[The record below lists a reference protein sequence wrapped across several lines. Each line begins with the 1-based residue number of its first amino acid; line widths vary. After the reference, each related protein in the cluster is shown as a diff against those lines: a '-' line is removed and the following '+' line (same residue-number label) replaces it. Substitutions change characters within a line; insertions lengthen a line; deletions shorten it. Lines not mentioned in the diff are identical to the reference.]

1 MNRAFLS
8 PIVRPTLPLRRPAT
22 NPSVVSP
29 SCPSPVP
36 PEQISYQA
44 PEQPTPEVKGPINR
58 QPSRPVCA
66 TDLSSTVLAVPG
78 SSTVKLCNY
87 CGQEGQLR
95 CSGCKKTNYCSVS
108 CQSEDW
114 AAHRHVCKTT
124 AEVDQS
130 DKPKE
135 SPAMSASTGATVAEP
150 KSSQPQVNGTD
161 APQTKRVYLQDLS
174 KNDISK
180 GTEIKAL
187 VVDVQSPSKFFIH
200 VHSATVEESLRKI
213 SMELQSACGA
223 SSASPYSPDVGEIC
237 AIKFS
242 QDQHWYRGL
251 VQTVSGDQQN
261 ARVLY
266 IDFGNEEDV
275 PFDRIRPLPDSIDR
289 TAPNALQCRVA
300 GVAAAAGG
308 WKEECTIFLKQL
320 LYGKSAAIHV
330 LSVTGDAQR
339 LYSVDMKVAS
349 TDKMLSSFL
358 LEQGY
363 AVKVS
368 PTTEQE
374 IDSMLNASVEKYL
387 CQLDAPSN
395 SAEAQQPALQ
405 FQDVGKSFTGVVTYL
420 LSPADIV
427 CQVVENS
434 RVIQELQVKLKE
446 HCCRIQPSDSFKP
459 SPGTICCALFS
470 EDKEWY
476 RAKVLNYTSETRA
489 TVSLVDYGNVEEM
502 ELTRML
508 PITAEL
514 LALAAQGIPCSLAG
528 ILAPEGSWPEQAAL
542 ILKRLVSNRFLRV
555 DVHGRKADGLQV
567 AMVDESSDPQTDM
580 GELLVS
586 MGYALAEPKA
596 APAEAPQQQATPQPQ
611 MAAAPGAVPKAPVNA
626 PRPPK
631 LEWTCSELPCDG
643 QLAVMVAT
651 VIDNPGEFYCYRYVP
666 EDLQAL
672 AQLSAELL
680 KHCEGDAAPLSP
692 VVGEPCCALF
702 SDGSWYRAMVQ
713 SVGADGKAQV
723 YFVDYGNSCAVE
735 PAHLRTIE
743 QRLVTLPFLAI
754 RCWLAGV
761 EPAGGQWTQAA
772 IQRMQE
778 LCAGQYLTGRVVSIT
793 ERGYGIELQSD
804 SHNIAAT
811 LLSEQLAKKPNVSQ
825 TSCPCPSTTANQ
837 SQPPAPHTPVAAN
850 QSQAPAPSADS
861 SSNQSQG
868 PATRP
873 PSGTSQSQVVTNAT
887 SQPQASHPPV
897 ATNQSQ
903 APGARPSSATNQSQ
917 AHGAHPSAATNHRE
931 APAVAPPIKTPAVD
945 QTPASQPAATFPLDW
960 KTEELPRNQTFT
972 PRVAAAI
979 SPALFFIMSSTEVNS
994 DKFQSLIMEV
1004 EKYCGQATPSQT
1016 KPQPGAAC
1024 CAQFSGDKKW
1034 YRAVVLDINSSK
1046 ASVIYADFGNAEEVP
1061 LSHILPMPR
1070 EFLQYPLRIVRCS
1083 LTGKERFP
1091 SEWPESSMELF
1102 GTLLSGKLQA
1112 SVQAFDGSV
1121 NLLDVTHQAKGPI
1134 GPLLLKSLQGPQAA
1148 ASTPQVPDQS
1158 KVAPQ
1163 PPPPQPPQQQPR
1175 LPQPIS
1181 TPQPG
1186 APAKA
1191 PVVSPAPAKHQD
1203 SAPKQQVAAVTGG
1216 PKKVPEAKDVAG
1228 STGSVPND
1236 VAHKACCCSELKN
1249 KMEKLEDLIVHLM
1262 QQINGWQNSVVH

>member
-1 MNRAFLS
+1 MNRAFIS
-8 PIVRPTLPLRRPAT
+8 PMVRPNLPLRRPAT
-22 NPSVVSP
+22 NPGVVSP
-29 SCPSPVP
+29 SCSSPVVA
-36 PEQISYQA
+36 EQISYQA

-58 QPSRPVCA
+58 QSSRPVCA
-66 TDLSSTVLAVPG
+66 MDLSSTMLAVPG
-78 SSTVKLCNY
+78 SATVKLCNY

-114 AAHRHVCKTT
+114 PAHRHVCKTT
-124 AEVDQS
+124 AAEVDQS
-130 DKPKE
+130 EKPKE
-135 SPAMSASTGATVAEP
+135 SPAMSATTVATVAEP
-150 KSSQPQVNGTD
+150 KPQVNGTD
-161 APQTKRVYLQDLS
+161 APQTKRVYVQDLS
-174 KNDISK
+174 KNDIPK

-200 VHSATVEESLRKI
+200 IHSATVEESLRKI
-213 SMELQSACGA
+213 SMELQKTCGG
-223 SSASPYSPDVGEIC
+223 SSASPYSPDVAEIC

-308 WKEECTIFLKQL
+308 WKEECNIFLRQL

-363 AVKVS
+363 AVKIS

-387 CQLDAPSN
+387 CQVDAPSN
-395 SAEAQQPALQ
+395 SAEAQHPVLQ
-405 FQDVGKSFTGVVTYL
+405 FQEVGDSFTGVVTYL

-427 CQVVENS
+427 CQVVQNS

-446 HCCRIQPSDSFKP
+446 HCSRLQPSDSFKP
-459 SPGTICCALFS
+459 SLGTICCALFS

-489 TVSLVDYGNVEEM
+489 SVSLIDYGNVEEV
-502 ELTRML
+502 ELTHLL
-508 PITAEL
+508 PISAEL

-555 DVHGRKADGLQV
+555 EVRGRQADRIQV

-580 GELLVS
+580 SELLVS

-596 APAEAPQQQATPQPQ
+596 APAEALQLQTTPQPKTG
-611 MAAAPGAVPKAPVNA
+611 AGPGAIPKTPVMNAPKA
-626 PRPPK
+626 PK
-631 LEWTCSELPCDG
+631 LEWSCSELPCDG
-643 QLAVMVAT
+643 QLAVMVAS
-651 VIDNPGEFYCYRYVP
+651 VIDNPGEFYCYRYIP

-713 SVGADGKAQV
+713 SVGADGKVQV
-723 YFVDYGNSCAVE
+723 YFVDYGNSCTVE
-735 PAHLRTIE
+735 ATHLRTME
-743 QRLVTLPFLAI
+743 QRLLTLPFLAI

-761 EPAGGQWTQAA
+761 EPVGGQWAQAA

-811 LLSEQLAKKPNVSQ
+811 LLSEQLAKQPNVNQ
-825 TSCPCPSTTANQ
+825 TSCPCPPNSANQ

-850 QSQAPAPSADS
+850 QSQAPAPSAVS

-868 PATRP
+868 PATCP
-873 PSGTSQSQVVTNAT
+873 PSQSQVVTNAT
-887 SQPQASHPPV
+887 SQPQASVSHPPV

-903 APGARPSSATNQSQ
+903 APGARPSGTTSQSQ
-917 AHGAHPSAATNHRE
+917 APSTHPSAATNHRE
-931 APAVAPPIKTPAVD
+931 APAVAPPLKTPIVD
-945 QTPASQPAATFPLDW
+945 QSPASPPTATFPLDW
-960 KTEELPRNQTFT
+960 KTEELPRNQAFT

-979 SPALFFIMSSTEVNS
+979 SPALFFIMSSTEVTS

-1004 EKYCGQATPSQT
+1004 EKYCGQASPSQT

-1061 LSHILPMPR
+1061 LSHILPIPR
-1070 EFLQYPLRIVRCS
+1070 EFLQIPLRIVRCT

-1091 SEWPESSMELF
+1091 SVWPEGSMELF

-1112 SVQAFDGSV
+1112 TAQAFDGTV
-1121 NLLDVTHQAKGPI
+1121 NLLDITHQAKGPI
-1134 GPLLLKSLQGPQAA
+1134 SPLLLKSLQGPQAA
-1148 ASTPQVPDQS
+1148 AS
-1158 KVAPQ
+1158 APQ
-1163 PPPPQPPQQQPR
+1163 
-1175 LPQPIS
+1175 
-1181 TPQPG
+1181 
-1186 APAKA
+1186 AP
-1191 PVVSPAPAKHQD
+1191 
-1203 SAPKQQVAAVTGG
+1203 
-1216 PKKVPEAKDVAG
+1216 EI
-1228 STGSVPND
+1228 
-1236 VAHKACCCSELKN
+1236 AHKACCCSELKN

>member
-1 MNRAFLS
+1 MNRAFIS
-8 PIVRPTLPLRRPAT
+8 PMVRPNLPLRRPAT
-22 NPSVVSP
+22 NPGVVSP
-29 SCPSPVP
+29 SCSSPVVA
-36 PEQISYQA
+36 EQISYQA

-58 QPSRPVCA
+58 QSSRPVCA
-66 TDLSSTVLAVPG
+66 MDLSSTMLAVPG
-78 SSTVKLCNY
+78 SATVKLCNY

-114 AAHRHVCKTT
+114 PAHRHVCKTT
-124 AEVDQS
+124 AAEVDQS
-130 DKPKE
+130 EKPKE
-135 SPAMSASTGATVAEP
+135 SPAMSATTVATVAEP
-150 KSSQPQVNGTD
+150 KVNGTD
-161 APQTKRVYLQDLS
+161 APQTKRVYVQDLS
-174 KNDISK
+174 KNDIPK

-200 VHSATVEESLRKI
+200 IHSATVEESLRKI
-213 SMELQSACGA
+213 SMELQKTCGG
-223 SSASPYSPDVGEIC
+223 SSASPYSPDVAEIC

-308 WKEECTIFLKQL
+308 WKEECNIFLRQL

-363 AVKVS
+363 AVKIS

-387 CQLDAPSN
+387 CQVDAPSN
-395 SAEAQQPALQ
+395 SAEAQHPVLQ
-405 FQDVGKSFTGVVTYL
+405 FQEVGDSFTGVVTYL

-427 CQVVENS
+427 CQVVQNS

-446 HCCRIQPSDSFKP
+446 HCSRLQPSDSFKP
-459 SPGTICCALFS
+459 SLGTICCALFS

-489 TVSLVDYGNVEEM
+489 SVSLIDYGNVEEV
-502 ELTRML
+502 ELTHLL
-508 PITAEL
+508 PISAEL

-555 DVHGRKADGLQV
+555 EVRGRQADRIQV

-580 GELLVS
+580 SELLVS

-596 APAEAPQQQATPQPQ
+596 APAEALQLQTTPQPKTG
-611 MAAAPGAVPKAPVNA
+611 AGPGAIPKTPVMNAPKA
-626 PRPPK
+626 PK
-631 LEWTCSELPCDG
+631 LEWSCSELPCDG
-643 QLAVMVAT
+643 QLAVMVAS
-651 VIDNPGEFYCYRYVP
+651 VIDNPGEFYCYRYIP

-713 SVGADGKAQV
+713 SVGADGKVQV
-723 YFVDYGNSCAVE
+723 YFVDYGNSCTVE
-735 PAHLRTIE
+735 ATHLRTME
-743 QRLVTLPFLAI
+743 QRLLTLPFLAI

-761 EPAGGQWTQAA
+761 EPVGGQWAQAA

-811 LLSEQLAKKPNVSQ
+811 LLSEQLAKQPNVNQ
-825 TSCPCPSTTANQ
+825 TSCPCPPNSANQ

-850 QSQAPAPSADS
+850 QSQAPAPSAVS

-868 PATRP
+868 PATCP
-873 PSGTSQSQVVTNAT
+873 PSQSQVVTNAT
-887 SQPQASHPPV
+887 SQPQASVSHPPV

-903 APGARPSSATNQSQ
+903 APGARPSGTTSQSQ
-917 AHGAHPSAATNHRE
+917 APSTHPSAATNHRE
-931 APAVAPPIKTPAVD
+931 APAVAPPLKTPIVD
-945 QTPASQPAATFPLDW
+945 QSPASPPTATFPLDW
-960 KTEELPRNQTFT
+960 KTEELPRNQAFT

-979 SPALFFIMSSTEVNS
+979 SPALFFIMSSTEVTS

-1004 EKYCGQATPSQT
+1004 EKYCGQASPSQT

-1061 LSHILPMPR
+1061 LSHILPIPR
-1070 EFLQYPLRIVRCS
+1070 EFLQIPLRIVRCT

-1091 SEWPESSMELF
+1091 SVWPEGSMELF

-1112 SVQAFDGSV
+1112 TAQAFDGTV
-1121 NLLDVTHQAKGPI
+1121 NLLDITHQAKGPI
-1134 GPLLLKSLQGPQAA
+1134 SPLLLKSLQGPQAA
-1148 ASTPQVPDQS
+1148 ASAPQAPES
-1158 KVAPQ
+1158 KVLPQ
-1163 PPPPQPPQQQPR
+1163 PPPPP
-1175 LPQPIS
+1175 PQPIS

-1191 PVVSPAPAKHQD
+1191 PVESPAPAKPQD
-1203 SAPKQQVAAVTGG
+1203 SAPKQQASPVTGG
-1216 PKKVPEAKDVAG
+1216 PKKVPEAKEVPG